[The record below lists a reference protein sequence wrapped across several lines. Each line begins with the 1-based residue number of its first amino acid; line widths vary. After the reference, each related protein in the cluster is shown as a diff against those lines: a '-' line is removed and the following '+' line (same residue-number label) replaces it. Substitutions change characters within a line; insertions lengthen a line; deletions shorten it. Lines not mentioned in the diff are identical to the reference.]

1 MTSVRPFMAN
11 VLDGVRRSTILFSI
25 LTMFLWGSQA
35 PAQTRWYVSMR
46 GTDTL
51 SLERFERAGDT
62 ITGVWVTYHIGAK
75 RQIWRHEYTIALAA
89 DGRARSVHMLFR
101 RPDSAVAITY
111 DARFSDDT
119 VVVTQTPDTLPPHRI
134 AALRGYPLLGMSVS
148 MYELFVAGARA
159 EKQPSD
165 SGTVVVVPITGPFVA
180 QRLSGAVLSSSAFR
194 FEGPGLSTIF
204 TGAHGAVD
212 SLIIAGG
219 RVSTR
224 RVDAFDID
232 AIARAASRAADEQA
246 R

>member
-1 MTSVRPFMAN
+1 MTN
-11 VLDGVRRSTILFSI
+11 VLDGARRTQILFSI
-25 LTMFLWGSQA
+25 LAALLWGSQA
-35 PAQTRWYVSMR
+35 PAQARWYVSMR

-62 ITGVWVTYHIGAK
+62 ITGVWVTYHIGAQ

-89 DGRARSVHMLFR
+89 DDRARSVHMLFR

-111 DARFSDDT
+111 DARFGNDT
-119 VVVTQTPDTLPPHRI
+119 VVVTQTPDTLAPHRI
-134 AALRGYPLLGMSVS
+134 AAQRGYPLLGMSIA
-148 MYELFVAGARA
+148 MYELFLGGARA
-159 EKQPSD
+159 GKQPSD
-165 SGTVVVVPITGPFVA
+165 SGSVVVVPITGPFVA
-180 QRLSGAVLSSSAFR
+180 QRVSGAVLSSSAFR
-194 FEGPGLSTIF
+194 FEGPGSSTIF

-219 RVSTR
+219 RVATR

-232 AIARAASRAADEQA
+232 AIARAASRAADERA